1 MSKPMSRLIRIL
13 LLPIEAVMVVF
24 IVLDEIARPLYRPLL
39 RWVASLR
46 LMHRMENWVAARHR
60 LTILVLLA
68 IPFIIVEPL
77 KIVGLFWIGRGA
89 LIPGGVILALAH
101 LAGFV
106 IVERIYSAGKPKLLT
121 IGWFAWAIGLLVTV
135 RTALIERARQTAIWR
150 TVTRAKAAVKAW
162 FAR

>member
-1 MSKPMSRLIRIL
+1 
-13 LLPIEAVMVVF
+13 MVVF
-24 IVLDEIARPLYRPLL
+24 IVLDEIARPVYRPLM

-46 LMHRMENWVAARHR
+46 LMHRMEIWIAARHR

-89 LIPGGVILALAH
+89 FVSGIVLLGVAY

-106 IVERIYSAGKPKLLT
+106 IVERIYSAGRAKLLT
-121 IGWFAWAIGLLVTV
+121 IGWFAWGMGLLVTL
-135 RTALIERARQTAIWR
+135 RTALLERVRRTAAWRAAIRAR
-150 TVTRAKAAVKAW
+150 RAVQAW

>member
-1 MSKPMSRLIRIL
+1 MSKLARLL
-13 LLPIEAVMVVF
+13 LLPFEAVMLLF

-46 LMHRMENWVAARHR
+46 LMHRMEHWVAARHR

-68 IPFIIVEPL
+68 IPFVIVEPL
-77 KIVGLFWIGRGA
+77 KIVGLLWIGEGSLLQGIVLLGFA
-89 LIPGGVILALAH
+89 Y

-106 IVERIYSAGKPKLLT
+106 VVERIYSAGKPKLLT
-121 IGWFAWAIGLLVTV
+121 LGWFAWVMGLLVSL

-150 TVTRAKAAVKAW
+150 AATRARMTVTAW

>member
-1 MSKPMSRLIRIL
+1 MSKLARLL
-13 LLPIEAVMVVF
+13 LLPFEAVMVLF

-46 LMHRMENWVAARHR
+46 LMHRMERWVAARHR

-77 KIVGLFWIGRGA
+77 KIVGLLWIGEGS
-89 LIPGGVILALAH
+89 LLPGIVLLGFAY

-106 IVERIYSAGKPKLLT
+106 VVERIYSAGKPKLLT
-121 IGWFAWAIGLLVTV
+121 FVWFAWVMGLLVAL
-135 RTALIERARQTAIWR
+135 RTALIERARQTSIWKAA
-150 TVTRAKAAVKAW
+150 TRARLTVAAW